1 MRFLIIFF
9 MIIFI
14 GCGYRPAS
22 YYAKHEIKGKIF
34 VKLNINIDNTT
45 NSVLIKDAVNEMIL
59 SQFGATIAN
68 NEQDADT
75 IVNISLKKVSFEAL
89 QGDNQGYAKLYRTT
103 VSIDLSYLYTN
114 DKNPKKFLNVSGS
127 YDYAVDNDSLITEAK
142 KQESIK
148 IAVNKALEEILS
160 KVAIQTF
167 KEDNKSKTSLE
178 KIRTRNVKSQ
188 SKSKSF
194 FFFK

>member
-1 MRFLIIFF
+1 
-9 MIIFI
+9 MIVFI
-14 GCGYRPAS
+14 GCGYRPTS
-22 YYAKHEIKGKIF
+22 YYAQHEIKGKIF

-59 SQFGATIAN
+59 SQFGATITN
-68 NEQDADT
+68 NEQSADT
-75 IVNISLKKVSFEAL
+75 IINISLKKVSFEAL
-89 QGDNQGYAKLYRTT
+89 QDDNQGYAKLYRTT
-103 VSIDLSYLYTN
+103 VSIDLSYLYAN
-114 DKNPKKFLNVSGS
+114 DKNPKKFLNVSGN

-167 KEDNKSKTSLE
+167 KEDNKSKISLE
-178 KIRTRNVKSQ
+178 KIRAKNVKNQ